1 MFDAFGNGCSLPHHG
16 NSGGNRSISP
26 TTTWSR
32 NISTCSSYRVTPS
45 TFPKLISCCID
56 LAYIASSLK
65 KKKKKKKGRFLPL
78 STDLP
83 YHRECVTFFYATSA
97 IHWSIRH
104 RCIIVSV
111 RDVQIYLVSTYL
123 DKFEEIASCAKS
135 TSKTRTIEAVIV
147 RYASAR
153 TIPQNIVSPWRF
165 VSRSQKS
172 SNEQATFLSSPGFSA
187 APTNWNP
194 PRDMAPRPRI
204 HDSAPRPK
212 KGERNCAPSVER
224 RMERKDGISVDR
236 DPREYRGFVGDI
248 ASKTF
253 PKGPIRSSRHLCWWR
268 LCSNRRAT
276 AKKESL
282 EEVCEIVLDGELF
295 FYRKEEKEREMF
307 GNIFESTILRILLEV
322 VARFQR
328 DFSALRTIA
337 LLTLTR
343 RPFDARD
350 PGTTLAR
357 VCALTSIRVE

>member
-1 MFDAFGNGCSLPHHG
+1 
-16 NSGGNRSISP
+16 
-26 TTTWSR
+26 
-32 NISTCSSYRVTPS
+32 
-45 TFPKLISCCID
+45 
-56 LAYIASSLK
+56 
-65 KKKKKKKGRFLPL
+65 
-78 STDLP
+78 
-83 YHRECVTFFYATSA
+83 
-97 IHWSIRH
+97 
-104 RCIIVSV
+104 
-111 RDVQIYLVSTYL
+111 
-123 DKFEEIASCAKS
+123 
-135 TSKTRTIEAVIV
+135 
-147 RYASAR
+147 
-153 TIPQNIVSPWRF
+153 
-165 VSRSQKS
+165 
-172 SNEQATFLSSPGFSA
+172 
-187 APTNWNP
+187 
-194 PRDMAPRPRI
+194 MAPRPRI
-204 HDSAPRPK
+204 VHDSAPRPK

-276 AKKESL
+276 AKKESRDIVGSKKRL

-343 RPFDARD
+343 RHFDPRD

>member
-1 MFDAFGNGCSLPHHG
+1 
-16 NSGGNRSISP
+16 
-26 TTTWSR
+26 
-32 NISTCSSYRVTPS
+32 
-45 TFPKLISCCID
+45 
-56 LAYIASSLK
+56 
-65 KKKKKKKGRFLPL
+65 
-78 STDLP
+78 
-83 YHRECVTFFYATSA
+83 
-97 IHWSIRH
+97 
-104 RCIIVSV
+104 
-111 RDVQIYLVSTYL
+111 
-123 DKFEEIASCAKS
+123 
-135 TSKTRTIEAVIV
+135 
-147 RYASAR
+147 
-153 TIPQNIVSPWRF
+153 
-165 VSRSQKS
+165 
-172 SNEQATFLSSPGFSA
+172 
-187 APTNWNP
+187 
-194 PRDMAPRPRI
+194 MAPRPRI
-204 HDSAPRPK
+204 VHDSAPRPK

-276 AKKESL
+276 VKKEISRYRRF
-282 EEVCEIVLDGELF
+282 EEASRRGVRDRVGWRII
-295 FYRKEEKEREMF
+295 FYRKREMF

-343 RPFDARD
+343 RRFDPRD